1 MVAPMMVR
9 HALPVVGLL
18 ALVGVGVAGVMGEAE
33 AGNTVH
39 PRTPVLWPD
48 APCIQTIDRSVSSSF
63 AFSYAIAREDTLLTI
78 DELDDSRTHQFFA
91 FCRQWPAGSPPPNY
105 VSLADLQRAI
115 DNGNELDA
123 SKLDDPEATLETSPA
138 WAGCWTRVTAD
149 DARRPITFEAAAEP
163 VVWDASTVAT
173 GTWVVA
179 GYTWEPP
186 YNLWRRAPWVVRVVE
201 GSETAEQL
209 QPAAALGETPELL
222 NEDEPT
228 ALPLCVAADAS
239 ASVRLGWAP
248 SDEQPPQWREA
259 EAIPSEGATML
270 ALPFAAPPEAWG
282 LTLVLRAR
290 VEGAGG
296 AYSTHPLGSLVVI
309 KPGGPDPSGSDDASE
324 ATDDAAETTAGAS
337 EGTDTG
343 SSTGA
348 GAGASASD
356 SPGACACSSTHARG
370 SAGGL
375 ALALLALLGLRR
387 RHHTPSRARSIAVA
401 RGSVACSGIAVPCL
415 PRKLP

>member
-1 MVAPMMVR
+1 MVR
-9 HALPVVGLL
+9 RALPLVGLL
-18 ALVGVGVAGVMGEAE
+18 ALAGVGVAGVMGEAE
-33 AGNTVH
+33 AGNSVH
-39 PRTPVLWPD
+39 PRTPVLWPA
-48 APCIQTIDRSVSSSF
+48 APCIQTLDRSVSSSF
-63 AFSYAIAREDTLLTI
+63 AFAYAIALEDTLLTI

-91 FCRQWPAGSPPPNY
+91 FCRQWPSGSPPPNY
-105 VSLADLQRAI
+105 VTLADLQRAV

-123 SKLDDPEATLETSPA
+123 SKLDDPEATLETSPT

-173 GTWVVA
+173 GTWVIA

-186 YNLWRRAPWVVRVVE
+186 YNLWRRAPWVVRVVA

-222 NEDEPT
+222 TEDEPT
-228 ALPLCVAADAS
+228 ELPLCVAADAG

-248 SDEQPPQWREA
+248 SHEQPPQWREA
-259 EAIPSEGATML
+259 EAIPSEGATLL

-296 AYSTHPLGSLVVI
+296 EYSTHPLASLVVI
-309 KPGGPDPSGSDDASE
+309 KPGGPDPSDESGGDDASE
-324 ATDDAAETTAGAS
+324 ATAGAS
-337 EGTDTG
+337 EGTDSAG
-343 SSTGA
+343 STGESSESE
-348 GAGASASD
+348 GASASA
-356 SPGACACSSTHARG
+356 SPGACACTSTDSRG
-370 SAGGL
+370 TAGGL
-375 ALALLALLGLRR
+375 ALALLALVRR
-387 RHHTPSRARSIAVA
+387 RHHTSTAARSIAVA
-401 RGSVACSGIAVPCL
+401 RGTVACSDIAVPSL